1 MMVPE
6 YDASPHCGLH
16 SRQDSYSV
24 GDSDATTS
32 QQMYVHGGT
41 EWLMLM
47 WKSLWKKKLKC
58 ENDSDVEDAW
68 GTWPTEKG

>member
-47 WKSLWKKKLKC
+47 
-58 ENDSDVEDAW
+58 
-68 GTWPTEKG
+68 